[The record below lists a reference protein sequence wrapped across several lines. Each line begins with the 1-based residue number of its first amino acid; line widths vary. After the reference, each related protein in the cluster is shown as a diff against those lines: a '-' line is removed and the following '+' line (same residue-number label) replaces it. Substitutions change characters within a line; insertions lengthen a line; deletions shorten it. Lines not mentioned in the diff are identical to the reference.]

1 MPQTAVAPKLSPH
14 EDQLLT
20 DVLSYV
26 ADPAGF
32 VSYIFPWEESG
43 SRLEHAIGPER
54 WHLEV
59 FDYITAQLT
68 KPDPIRIAI
77 ASGHGTAKT
86 TFMVQLVLWFM
97 STRAHPQIRITASTA
112 NQLSTV
118 TWRELAYWQQLAFN
132 AHWFHW
138 TATRFYRKGFEKT
151 WYAAAVPWSAD
162 KPQSFAGVHA
172 QDVLLGMDEASTI
185 DDPIWEVCDGA
196 MSTPGAIWLAVGN
209 PEQATGRFRDCF
221 GRLRSLWQTWQ
232 IDARTARITNKA
244 EIARQIEAYGED
256 SDFVRV
262 RWLGKFPRQGPTQF
276 ISEALVEEA
285 QQRVAAGYEHMPKV
299 LGVDVGGQGTAATV
313 LTLRQ
318 GVKIEWIRDYHGL
331 RTDQVAD
338 EVAKVLVEDA
348 DVVMVFVDVVG
359 IGAGVHGDLIRLG
372 YQTRVMAVISGA
384 AATELL
390 PGTSI
395 PKYYNLRAQM
405 WGKMKEWLEQ
415 GGCLPNH
422 TQLAADLVAPQYA
435 YAGER
440 QIQLERKVD
449 MVARGLPS
457 TDYGDSLAFTF
468 ARPVAPRPRPVKIE
482 RPSFA
487 AVSPTA
493 WMAG

>member
-1 MPQTAVAPKLSPH
+1 VVSF
-14 EDQLLT
+14 
-20 DVLSYV
+20 V

-32 VSYIFPWEESG
+32 VTYIFPWGEPNTALAEE
-43 SRLEHAIGPER
+43 EGPDT
-54 WHLEV
+54 WQLEV
-59 FDYITAQLT
+59 LDYIGAHLHN
-68 KPDPIRIAI
+68 PDPIRIAV
-77 ASGHGTAKT
+77 ASGHGIGKSS
-86 TFMVQLVLWFM
+86 LISWLILWM
-97 STRAHPQIRITASTA
+97 LSTKPTPQIPVTASTS
-112 NQLSTV
+112 NQLTTK
-118 TWRELAYWQQLAFN
+118 TWRELAYWQNLALN
-132 AHWFHW
+132 SHWFQW
-138 TATRFYRKGFEKT
+138 TATRLYLKGYEST
-151 WYAAAVPWSAD
+151 SYASAIPWSEEKA
-162 KPQSFAGVHA
+162 QSWAGTHA
-172 QDVLLGMDEASTI
+172 QHVLVCYDEASTI
-185 DDPIWEVCDGA
+185 SDSIWGVTEGA
-196 MSTPGAIWLAVGN
+196 MSTPCAIWIAVGN
-209 PEQATGRFRDCF
+209 PEQASGRFRDCF
-221 GRLRSLWQTWQ
+221 GQLRSLWKTWQ
-232 IDARTARITNKA
+232 IDARTAKKTNKA

-285 QQRVAAGYEHMPKV
+285 TQRVAAGYEHMPKV
-299 LGVDVGGQGTAATV
+299 LGVDVGGQGAAATV

-348 DVVMVFVDVVG
+348 EVVMVFVDVVG

-372 YQTRVMAVISGA
+372 YQQRVMAVISGA

-449 MVARGLPS
+449 MAARGVPS
-457 TDYGDSLAFTF
+457 PDYADSCAYTF
-468 ARPVAPRPRPVKIE
+468 ARPVAPRPKPAKIV
-482 RPSFA
+482 RPSFGQ
-487 AVSPTA
+487 VSPTA

>member
-1 MPQTAVAPKLSPH
+1 MRFLHAFMLGDGYTKDGAWVLYTSNPGLADDLQEMAFLAGAQASLTQRKLRGVVSDLGTHLATSSVDGYVVRVNFQETDLYLNPKNF
-14 EDQLLT
+14 EDIPYDGMVYCAALPKHHLLFT
-20 DVLSYV
+20 RRDGYCM
-26 ADPAGF
+26 
-32 VSYIFPWEESG
+32 WSG
-43 SRLEHAIGPER
+43 
-54 WHLEV
+54 
-59 FDYITAQLT
+59 
-68 KPDPIRIAI
+68 
-77 ASGHGTAKT
+77 
-86 TFMVQLVLWFM
+86 
-97 STRAHPQIRITASTA
+97 
-112 NQLSTV
+112 N
-118 TWRELAYWQQLAFN
+118 
-132 AHWFHW
+132 
-138 TATRFYRKGFEKT
+138 
-151 WYAAAVPWSAD
+151 
-162 KPQSFAGVHA
+162 
-172 QDVLLGMDEASTI
+172 STI
-185 DDPIWEVCDGA
+185 AESIWGVTEGA
-196 MSTPGAIWLAVGN
+196 MSTPCAIWVAVGN
-209 PEQATGRFRDCF
+209 PEQASGRFRDCF
-221 GRLRSLWQTWQ
+221 GQLRSLWKTWQ
-232 IDARTARITNKA
+232 IDARTAKKTNKA